1 MENQVNILIDIL
13 KTDGKSARSLY
24 RGRKLNVTK
33 LPPKPA
39 RPAIAATRTLC
50 GRDVLYVA

>member
-13 KTDGKSARSLY
+13 KKDTACARSLY

-33 LPPKPA
+33 LPTVQPHQ
-39 RPAIAATRTLC
+39 AIAATYQPSN
-50 GRDVLYVA
+50 GSVMNVA

>member
-33 LPPKPA
+33 LPSE
-39 RPAIAATRTLC
+39 RVHPAIAATPELC
-50 GRDVLYVA
+50 GGDI